1 MVLLN
6 SSEQSVHKIFFK
18 SQGPHCQVRT
28 NKHSPISICRWPHLL
43 QVGAVTK
50 DLFAPILS
58 LWQWHWQSPSFP
70 AAGAASQCSHCQT
83 AIQAKSCLLPS
94 GSAAWPSAAV
104 PCYKEFSF
112 QFSQW
117 YHDVTIR
124 IVSRNKEDRGTLRAQ
139 HIDTE
144 MHIQYFKYCMC
155 ISESASLLKLSREAL
170 SESDQLTLMTSS
182 PQICWKTADA
192 SEYYL
197 DLVTP

>member
-70 AAGAASQCSHCQT
+70 AAGAASHCQT

-94 GSAAWPSAAV
+94 GSAAWQSAAV
-104 PCYKEFSF
+104 PCYKSSVFSSANGIMMLLSELF
-112 QFSQW
+112 Q
-117 YHDVTIR
+117 
-124 IVSRNKEDRGTLRAQ
+124 GTRKTGAP
-139 HIDTE
+139 
-144 MHIQYFKYCMC
+144 
-155 ISESASLLKLSREAL
+155 SEHSILTQRCTYSTSSTVCASLKVLPYLS
-170 SESDQLTLMTSS
+170 
-182 PQICWKTADA
+182 
-192 SEYYL
+192 
-197 DLVTP
+197 